1 MKIVT
6 AGDSFTYGEELAD
19 LQTAWPHLL
28 GKKIGA
34 EVVNLGRPACSND
47 KIFRLVFEHLI
58 DYNSSKTDLVIIG
71 WTSPGRMEFA
81 DDIGYYD
88 VWPGYGGN
96 LFTRD
101 GCHWRQELVNYISQ
115 YHNSKYLHKKFL
127 QQVIMMQNFLTARGI
142 RYVMLNTL
150 QNEYYKQQPIDNP
163 DRSDYFKEID
173 QTHFI
178 EFNKSGMIEW
188 AEGCPKGLNGHF
200 LEKGHQR
207 VADRVY
213 EHIRNLGWVS

>member
-6 AGDSFTYGEELAD
+6 AGDSFTYGEELTD
-19 LQTAWPHLL
+19 LQRAWPYVL
-28 GKKIGA
+28 GKKLNYD
-34 EVVNLGRPACSND
+34 VVNLGRPACSND
-47 KIFRLVFEHLI
+47 RIFRLMFEYLI
-58 DYNSSKTDLVIIG
+58 DFNNSKPDLVVIG

-81 DDIGYYD
+81 DDIGHYD

-101 GCHWRQELVNYISQ
+101 GCSWRQELVNYINT
-115 YHNSKYLHKKFL
+115 YHNSEYLHKKFL
-127 QQVIMMQNFLTARGI
+127 QQVIMMQSFLTSKNI

-150 QNEYYKQQPIDNP
+150 QNEYYKQHPIKNP

-173 QTHFI
+173 KTQFI
-178 EFNKSGMIEW
+178 GFNESGMIEW
-188 AEGCPKGLNGHF
+188 VEGCKKGPNGHF
-200 LEKGHQR
+200 LEKGHEI
-207 VADRVY
+207 VANQIY